1 MRLADLLGDLGL
13 GYSVPALSG
22 PDATIVV
29 PDGAEFDI
37 RRVIDDIITND
48 EPVSSD
54 IKISDRDFPQ
64 APNFFTFCVSDKY
77 LNQKPF
83 LEQALIG
90 TRVLAE
96 YCPKCSD
103 MDWIDHTHKVDD
115 SLHKFERKVALL
127 EKGVCPYCK
136 KTKAHFVKAGLLNH
150 YNEAALAVGQRGGKS
165 AWLGMMAAY
174 LTHLQIKM
182 QKPNEVYGLL
192 RANILHGTFAALTY
206 AQAKDTLWEPYYGHL
221 LDSPW
226 FRGYHAMLD
235 HATERYGDELYKLK
249 DTFVLYRHRRLLVYP
264 AGPDKRTLRGRTR
277 FMACLTGDTLVST
290 SRGLI
295 RIDQDLIGLRTHVGH
310 AGRNIVNWAP
320 TGPKEVFKLQLKNG
334 LYEKGTANHEFRVLS
349 KDRTKLIWKRLDQ
362 ISLQDHLVVSL
373 GGEFPEKLSLN
384 YTYTYSR
391 VDLGIEKALM
401 YMLTQSDN
409 GFYLLDVATAS
420 GKTYRGVCAAMTGL
434 KRNGIKVSRFKAGAS
449 APMLYKIVDKEKLA
463 KHIKKPLKG
472 KITALRTA
480 LVFPIGMTPELAYML
495 GYLVADGTYSNPK
508 VDGEY
513 GSEITFCS
521 TDENKVQHYIDCFT
535 VTFGIAPRVSS
546 WTTKE
551 NVTAYNVV
559 FALEPIKAFFN
570 YVGLTPA
577 WSAIKTVPWS
587 ILQSPRNCVAAFL
600 SAAVSCDGSVL
611 RANRLTYSSTSTKL
625 IHHMQLLFIRL
636 GYACNSTVGIKNY
649 MYKLNLCSYDR
660 DLFLRQDWCGL
671 TKRGHHADYVQSGTN
686 YVPVRYRIPGVLSSI
701 GKPVYSKSHF
711 NQESN
716 SEYKALID
724 NGLTFT
730 QVKSLT
736 PIGIKKVYDLTVD
749 NEVHD
754 FTAGGL
760 VAKNSIDEL
769 GWFPND
775 ANNSKV
781 KMNATEVYIALERS
795 LLTVRAS
802 AEALVRQ
809 GFSNIPTAYFLN
821 ISSPSS
827 IRDKIMELVR
837 KAQGS
842 RKIYGTIKP
851 TWEMNPKVPRSALE
865 EEFRKDPVAAM
876 RDYGAEPPLTASP
889 FLGSQAAV
897 EACFSE
903 KLNRV
908 RVTHLQKKSA
918 DRTISRYARIERIT
932 RLSRPSVLAID
943 AGYSNNSFACCI
955 TSLEEHNYPRIS
967 LLVEVMPLPGIPL
980 NYSKIYS
987 EILVPL
993 CDDCNVVLVGAD
1005 RWNSLKILSDLNEEL
1020 DVQTVQKSLKY
1031 PEMQLFKS
1039 YIEDNQILFPLPR
1052 NSVDDILKYDQSTY
1066 PHCFKDRPEEHFV
1079 LQLLTV
1085 QDTGSSVVKGDQLT
1099 DDLVRAAML
1108 ATTLILDPEYEELF
1122 AAADRAAP
1130 ASQSAIGMYKGGSGG
1145 SSHGSRSVAAGPAR
1159 IGVLRSYG

>member
-1 MRLADLLGDLGL
+1 MIDLVLSPTKTADNCLSCSNYLRCKDPEKSVIYVCHRFASTKWSKSEGALRLSDLLGEIGL
-13 GYSVPALSG
+13 GYSTPAQSG
-22 PDATIVV
+22 QDSAILV
-29 PDGAEFDI
+29 PDGSEFDI

-64 APNFFTFCVSDKY
+64 APNFFKFCVSEKY

-103 MDWIDHTHKVDD
+103 MEWIDHTHKVGD
-115 SLHKFERKVALL
+115 SLHTFERKVALL

-136 KTKAHFVKAGLLNH
+136 KAKAHFVKAGLLNP

-165 AWLGMMAAY
+165 AWLGMMASY

-221 LDSPW
+221 IDSPW
-226 FRGYHAMLD
+226 FRDYHSMLD
-235 HATERYGDELYKLK
+235 QATERYGEELYKLK

-277 FMACLTGDTLVST
+277 FMA
-290 SRGLI
+290 
-295 RIDQDLIGLRTHVGH
+295 
-310 AGRNIVNWAP
+310 A
-320 TGPKEVFKLQLKNG
+320 
-334 LYEKGTANHEFRVLS
+334 
-349 KDRTKLIWKRLDQ
+349 
-362 ISLQDHLVVSL
+362 
-373 GGEFPEKLSLN
+373 
-384 YTYTYSR
+384 
-391 VDLGIEKALM
+391 
-401 YMLTQSDN
+401 
-409 GFYLLDVATAS
+409 
-420 GKTYRGVCAAMTGL
+420 
-434 KRNGIKVSRFKAGAS
+434 
-449 APMLYKIVDKEKLA
+449 
-463 KHIKKPLKG
+463 
-472 KITALRTA
+472 
-480 LVFPIGMTPELAYML
+480 
-495 GYLVADGTYSNPK
+495 
-508 VDGEY
+508 
-513 GSEITFCS
+513 
-521 TDENKVQHYIDCFT
+521 
-535 VTFGIAPRVSS
+535 
-546 WTTKE
+546 
-551 NVTAYNVV
+551 
-559 FALEPIKAFFN
+559 
-570 YVGLTPA
+570 
-577 WSAIKTVPWS
+577 
-587 ILQSPRNCVAAFL
+587 
-600 SAAVSCDGSVL
+600 
-611 RANRLTYSSTSTKL
+611 
-625 IHHMQLLFIRL
+625 
-636 GYACNSTVGIKNY
+636 
-649 MYKLNLCSYDR
+649 
-660 DLFLRQDWCGL
+660 
-671 TKRGHHADYVQSGTN
+671 
-686 YVPVRYRIPGVLSSI
+686 
-701 GKPVYSKSHF
+701 
-711 NQESN
+711 
-716 SEYKALID
+716 
-724 NGLTFT
+724 
-730 QVKSLT
+730 
-736 PIGIKKVYDLTVD
+736 
-749 NEVHD
+749 
-754 FTAGGL
+754 
-760 VAKNSIDEL
+760 IDEL

-802 AEALVRQ
+802 AEALLKQ

-837 KAQGS
+837 KSQGS

-865 EEFRKDPVAAM
+865 EEFRKDPVSAM

-889 FLGSQAAV
+889 FLSSQTAI

-908 RVTHLQKKSA
+908 RITHLQKKSS
-918 DRTISRYARIERIT
+918 DRTISRYARIDKIT

-993 CDDCNVVLVGAD
+993 CDECNVVLVGAD

-1020 DVQTVQKSLKY
+1020 DIQTVQRSIKY

-1039 YIEDNQILFPLPR
+1039 YVDDNQILFPMPR
-1052 NSVDDILKYDQSTY
+1052 NSIEDILKYDQSTY

-1085 QDTGSSVVKGDQLT
+1085 QDTGASVIKGDQLT

-1108 ATTLILDPEYEELF
+1108 STALILDPDYEELF
-1122 AAADRAAP
+1122 AAEDRAA
-1130 ASQSAIGMYKGGSGG
+1130 AIKQSAIGMYKGGSGG
-1145 SSHGSRSVAAGPAR
+1145 TSQGSRSPDGGPSK
-1159 IGVLRSYG
+1159 IGVMRGYG